1 MGIGATELT
10 KQAAD
15 IILTD
20 DNFTS
25 IIPALQE
32 GEISLK
38 FLSFQVEELTTTS
51 RNFVCICSLV
61 IPLVIS
67 EIYLPSNLRLEIW
80 VMLIAISVGLPAP
93 FTPIMILWANLV
105 VDIPPSLALGI
116 DNADPVFS
124 PNFYQL
130 ILPTRKS

>member
-38 FLSFQVEELTTTS
+38 FLLFQVEGLTTTS
-51 RNFVCICSLV
+51 RNFVCIYLLV
-61 IPLVIS
+61 ILLVS
-67 EIYLPSNLRLEIW
+67 RRFLSHLIYGLEIW

-116 DNADPVFS
+116 DNADPVFLPSS
-124 PNFYQL
+124 PNSSTIY
-130 ILPTRKS
+130 RKS

>member
-38 FLSFQVEELTTTS
+38 FLLFQVEGLTTTS
-51 RNFVCICSLV
+51 RNFVCIYLLV
-61 IPLVIS
+61 ILLVS
-67 EIYLPSNLRLEIW
+67 RRF
-80 VMLIAISVGLPAP
+80 LI
-93 FTPIMILWANLV
+93 
-105 VDIPPSLALGI
+105 
-116 DNADPVFS
+116 
-124 PNFYQL
+124 
-130 ILPTRKS
+130 